1 VIAKLVSVPTVVVVL
16 SVRLLAV
23 CVDVVDD
30 QEPLLRT

>member
-23 CVDVVDD
+23 GVDVVDD
-30 QEPLLRT
+30 QEPLLRM